1 MDHKIYLKMRRE
13 QLFYKDEQIH
23 KMTTIFT
30 QNDNFWRF
38 FQVFLKNL
46 FF

>member
-30 QNDNFWRF
+30 QNDNFWLLLAP
-38 FQVFLKNL
+38 VLYTVAL
-46 FF
+46 